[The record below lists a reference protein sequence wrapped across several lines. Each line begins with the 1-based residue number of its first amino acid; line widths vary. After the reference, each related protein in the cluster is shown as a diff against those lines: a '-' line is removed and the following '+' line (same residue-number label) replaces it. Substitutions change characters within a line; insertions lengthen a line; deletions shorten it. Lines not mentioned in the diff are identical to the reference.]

1 MALPH
6 NLYTL
11 TCKQDSAF
19 LIAKEHSLSQ
29 DKGGAGQ
36 SFSLLAGKR
45 KAYWEQQASS
55 FNSSLTAN
63 NSFWVHIPL
72 ERACARVET
81 YFQEKLGFD
90 IVMPVTR
97 ISTLA

>member
-1 MALPH
+1 MALPS
-6 NLYTL
+6 NLYML
-11 TCKQDSAF
+11 ICKQDSDS
-19 LIAKEHSLSQ
+19 LVAKGHVLGQ
-29 DKGGAGQ
+29 DEGGAGQ
-36 SFSLLAGKR
+36 SFCLLAGKR

-72 ERACARVET
+72 ERARARVET

-90 IVMPVTR
+90 VIMPVTQ
-97 ISTLA
+97 IGTLA